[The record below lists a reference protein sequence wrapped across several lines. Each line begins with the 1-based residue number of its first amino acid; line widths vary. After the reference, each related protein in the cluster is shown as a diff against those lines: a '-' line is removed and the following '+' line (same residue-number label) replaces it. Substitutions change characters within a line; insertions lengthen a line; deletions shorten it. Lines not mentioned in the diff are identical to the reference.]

1 MLTPEN
7 GGRKTMEG
15 NRKAQ
20 AGGKS
25 GIFVILAF
33 LAVVGL
39 APETRASGQN
49 ESGDFAA
56 QAGNRPTGIEQQ
68 GETFIVNSTA
78 DSGPNTLRQL
88 LGGVWDHDIIT
99 FDPTIFP
106 PSVPVTIF
114 LTSGELPHI
123 LRPNVTVDASNAG
136 VVLDGSSMSGGWQI
150 VSSDACVIRGL
161 QFSNFSGAGIAISGY
176 SKYNVIGG
184 DRSLGAHPLGQGNQ
198 FSHNDVGISL
208 STTGTSLNTI
218 TGNWIGTDATGSG
231 ASGNHRNGVWI
242 YEGANRNTIG
252 PDNVIAYNG
261 GPGVNV
267 HDQDSL
273 HNTITQNSIHDN
285 GTTGINLW
293 GGGNANVSDNTGHH
307 GGGIICNDSNV
318 TIANCEV
325 IANLSDDD
333 GGGMYCTNST
343 VRITNSAIIGN
354 VVDDYAGGGK
364 SSPAAAI

>member
-1 MLTPEN
+1 
-7 GGRKTMEG
+7 MEG

-136 VVLDGSSMSGGWQI
+136 VVLDGSSMSGGWVCGLQI

-293 GGGNANVSDNTGHH
+293 GGGNANILNCNVLRNYGGGINCSAGSNTTITNCAVSDNTGHH

-333 GGGMYCTNST
+333 GG
-343 VRITNSAIIGN
+343 
-354 VVDDYAGGGK
+354 
-364 SSPAAAI
+364 